1 MRRHLVRAAVL
12 ALVISVGGK
21 SSLSQEMRPVQ
32 TYGQDGRLFNSGT
45 IDYFLISRQRYVSE
59 DSSGYEGDV
68 RAVKNYPGGAYEIIM
83 KHYIARCVAPFDNN
97 VQVIWSNP
105 GDDSNFNSV
114 NIIRP
119 NKFPGQD
126 NKESYNLYWAA
137 CHEQF
142 KKFK

>member
-1 MRRHLVRAAVL
+1 MRRHLVRVAVL
-12 ALVISVGGK
+12 AFVISIGDN
-21 SSLSQEMRPVQ
+21 SSQSQEMGPAQ
-32 TYGQDGRLFNSGT
+32 TYGQDGRLFSSGT

-68 RAVKNYPGGAYEIIM
+68 RAVKNYPGGGYEIIL

-105 GDDSNFNSV
+105 GDESNSNSV
-114 NIIRP
+114 KIVRP
-119 NKFPGQD
+119 DKFSGQE
-126 NKESYNLYWAA
+126 NRESYNLYWAA

-142 KKFK
+142 RKFK